1 MNVLVACEES
11 QRVCTAFREK
21 GHNAFSCDILP
32 CSGGHP
38 EWHIQVDVLEI
49 LNPKEQPQAAGTWHG
64 GYERYSASGIMFSTC
79 DRKPHWIE
87 KWDLIIAHP
96 PCTYLTNAGTR
107 QYSFKMNPPEKVYA
121 RMALREEA
129 ADFFMQFVNADCDR
143 ICIENPVGYMNSKY
157 RKPDQ
162 TVQPYWFAKDEN
174 DEENYQLK
182 RTCFWLKNLEP
193 LPCNKNMKHPDPMYI
208 CEGEKCKGKKIYWC
222 EGSKGNKG
230 GQAARAKARSKTFP
244 AIAKAMADTWG

>member
-1 MNVLVACEES
+1 MKVLIACEES
-11 QRVCTAFREK
+11 QTVCKAFRAK
-21 GHNAFSCDILP
+21 GHEAYSCDIQD

-38 EWHIQVDVLEI
+38 EWHIHGDVLQF
-49 LNPKEQPQAAGTWHG
+49 LNPTVLFPGELP
-64 GYERYSASGIMFSTC
+64 GIQFFTMDNEYHCF
-79 DRKPHWIE
+79 PG

-129 ADFFMQFVNADCDR
+129 ADFFMQFVNADCER
-143 ICIENPVGYMNSKY
+143 ICIENPVGYMNTKY

-193 LPCNKNMKHPDPMYI
+193 LPCNKNMKHPEPMYI

-222 EGSKGNKG
+222 EGSRGNKG

>member
-1 MNVLVACEES
+1 MKVLVACEES

-21 GHNAFSCDILP
+21 GHEAYSCDLQP

-38 EWHIQVDVLEI
+38 EWHIMQDAIPL
-49 LNPKEQPQAAGTWHG
+49 LDGRCNFKTMD
-64 GYERYSASGIMFSTC
+64 GIEHS
-79 DRKPHWIE
+79 ING

-121 RMALREEA
+121 RMELREKA
-129 ADFFMQFVNADCDR
+129 ADFFMKFVNADCDR
-143 ICIENPVGYMNSKY
+143 ICIENPVGYMNTKY

-162 TVQPYWFAKDEN
+162 VIQPYWFAKDEN
-174 DEENYQLK
+174 DTENYQLK

-193 LPCNKNMKHPDPMYI
+193 LPCNKNMKHPEPMYI
-208 CEGEKCKGKKIYWC
+208 CGGEKCNGKKIYWC
-222 EGSKGNKG
+222 EGSRGNKG

-244 AIAKAMADTWG
+244 AIAKAMAEQWGEIL

>member
-1 MNVLVACEES
+1 MKVLIACEES
-11 QRVCTAFREK
+11 QTVCKAFRAK
-21 GHNAFSCDILP
+21 GHEAYSCDIQE

-38 EWHIQVDVLEI
+38 EWHIQGDVLPL
-49 LNPKEQPQAAGTWHG
+49 LNPDVVTRSDCQYYGFYFKTQD
-64 GYERYSASGIMFSTC
+64 GIGH
-79 DRKPHWIE
+79 KLKG

-143 ICIENPVGYMNSKY
+143 ICIENPVGYMNTKY

-193 LPCNKNMKHPDPMYI
+193 LPCNKNMKHPEPMYI

-222 EGSKGNKG
+222 EGSRGNKG

>member
-21 GHNAFSCDILP
+21 GHNSFSCDILP

-38 EWHIQVDVLEI
+38 EWHIQGDVLEI
-49 LNPKEQPQAAGTWHG
+49 LNPVSFFGTDKK
-64 GYERYSASGIMFSTC
+64 GIAFYTC
-79 DRKPHWIE
+79 DGKFHSFLG

-157 RKPDQ
+157 RNQ
-162 TVQPYWFAKDEN
+162 IRRYSLIGL
-174 DEENYQLK
+174 LK
-182 RTCFWLKNLEP
+182 
-193 LPCNKNMKHPDPMYI
+193 MKTM
-208 CEGEKCKGKKIYWC
+208 KKTT
-222 EGSKGNKG
+222 N
-230 GQAARAKARSKTFP
+230 
-244 AIAKAMADTWG
+244 

>member
-1 MNVLVACEES
+1 MKVLVACEES
-11 QRVCTAFREK
+11 QAVCKAFREK
-21 GHNAFSCDILP
+21 GHAAYSCDILP

-38 EWHIQVDVLEI
+38 EWHIQGDVLPL
-49 LNPKEQPQAAGTWHG
+49 LNPDVVTRSDCQYYGFYFKTQD
-64 GYERYSASGIMFSTC
+64 GIGH
-79 DRKPHWIE
+79 KLKG

-129 ADFFMQFVNADCDR
+129 ADFFMQFVNADCDK
-143 ICIENPVGYMNSKY
+143 ICIENPVGYMNTKY

-182 RTCFWLKNLEP
+182 RTCFWLKNLKP
-193 LPCNKNMKHPDPMYI
+193 LPCNKNMKHPEPMYI

-222 EGSKGNKG
+222 EGSRGNKG

>member
-38 EWHIQVDVLEI
+38 EWHIQGDVLEI
-49 LNPKEQPQAAGTWHG
+49 LNPKEHPQAAGTWHG
-64 GYERYSASGIMFSTC
+64 GYDRYSTLGIMFATC
-79 DRKPHWIE
+79 DRKAHWID

-193 LPCNKNMKHPDPMYI
+193 LPCNKNMKHPEPMYI

-222 EGSKGNKG
+222 EGSRGNKG
-230 GQAARAKARSKTFP
+230 GQVARAKARSKTFP

>member
-1 MNVLVACEES
+1 MKVLVACEES
-11 QRVCTAFREK
+11 QRVCMAFRER
-21 GHNAFSCDILP
+21 GHEAYSCDIIE

-38 EWHIQVDVLEI
+38 EWHIQGDVI
-49 LNPKEQPQAAGTWHG
+49 AVLNGRCSFKTADGTTH
-64 GYERYSASGIMFSTC
+64 
-79 DRKPHWIE
+79 KIE
-87 KWDLIIAHP
+87 GKWDLIIAHP

-107 QYSFKMNPPEKVYA
+107 QYSFKMNPTEKVYA

-129 ADFFMQFVNADCDR
+129 ANFFMQFVNADCDR

-174 DEENYQLK
+174 DKENYQLK

-193 LPCNKNMKHPDPMYI
+193 LPCNKNMKHPEPMYI

-222 EGSKGNKG
+222 EGSRGE
-230 GQAARAKARSKTFP
+230 QRRSDCKSQS
-244 AIAKAMADTWG
+244 KK

>member
-1 MNVLVACEES
+1 MRVLVACEES
-11 QRVCTAFREK
+11 QAVTIELRK
-21 GHNAFSCDILP
+21 LGHEAYSCDIID

-38 EWHIQVDVLEI
+38 EWHIQGDVLNI
-49 LNPKEQPQAAGTWHG
+49 LNPYMCWKPWEEY
-64 GYERYSASGIMFSTC
+64 GYGIQFETMDGKYHFVSN
-79 DRKPHWIE
+79 

-107 QYSFKMNPPEKVYA
+107 HYSFKMKPPEKVYA

-162 TVQPYWFAKDEN
+162 TVHPYWFAKDEN
-174 DEENYQLK
+174 DEENYQ
-182 RTCFWLKNLEP
+182 
-193 LPCNKNMKHPDPMYI
+193 
-208 CEGEKCKGKKIYWC
+208 
-222 EGSKGNKG
+222 
-230 GQAARAKARSKTFP
+230 
-244 AIAKAMADTWG
+244 

>member
-1 MNVLVACEES
+1 MKVLIACEES
-11 QRVCTAFREK
+11 QTVCKAFREN
-21 GHNAFSCDILP
+21 GHEAYSCDIQE

-38 EWHIQVDVLEI
+38 EWHIQGDVLPL
-49 LNPKEQPQAAGTWHG
+49 LNPDVVTRLDCQYYGFYFKTQD
-64 GYERYSASGIMFSTC
+64 GIGH
-79 DRKPHWIE
+79 KLKG

-121 RMALREEA
+121 RIALREEA
-129 ADFFMQFVNADCDR
+129 ADFFMKFADADCDR

-162 TVQPYWFAKDEN
+162 IVQPYWFAKDEN

-193 LPCNKNMKHPDPMYI
+193 LPCNKNMKHPEPMYI
-208 CEGEKCKGKKIYWC
+208 CDGEKCKGKKIYWC
-222 EGSKGNKG
+222 EGSRGNKG

>member
-1 MNVLVACEES
+1 MKVLIACEES
-11 QRVCTAFREK
+11 QTVCKAFRAE
-21 GHNAFSCDILP
+21 GHEAYSCDIQE
-32 CSGGHP
+32 CSGGRP
-38 EWHIQVDVLEI
+38 EWHIHGDVLEI
-49 LNPKEQPQAAGTWHG
+49 LNPVPLFGTDKK
-64 GYERYSASGIMFSTC
+64 GIAFHTC
-79 DRKPHWIE
+79 DGEFHGFVG

-129 ADFFMQFVNADCDR
+129 ADFFMQFVNADCDK
-143 ICIENPVGYMNSKY
+143 ICIENPVGYMNTKY

-193 LPCNKNMKHPDPMYI
+193 LPCNKNMKHPEPMYI

-222 EGSKGNKG
+222 EGSRGNKG

>member
-1 MNVLVACEES
+1 
-11 QRVCTAFREK
+11 
-21 GHNAFSCDILP
+21 
-32 CSGGHP
+32 
-38 EWHIQVDVLEI
+38 
-49 LNPKEQPQAAGTWHG
+49 
-64 GYERYSASGIMFSTC
+64 
-79 DRKPHWIE
+79 
-87 KWDLIIAHP
+87 
-96 PCTYLTNAGTR
+96 
-107 QYSFKMNPPEKVYA
+107 
-121 RMALREEA
+121 MALREEA

-174 DEENYQLK
+174 DKENYQLK

-193 LPCNKNMKHPDPMYI
+193 LPCNKNMKHPEPMYI

-222 EGSKGNKG
+222 EGSRGNKG
-230 GQAARAKARSKTFP
+230 GQVARTKARSKTFP

>member
-1 MNVLVACEES
+1 MDG
-11 QRVCTAFREK
+11 QI
-21 GHNAFSCDILP
+21 HDI
-32 CSGGHP
+32 G
-38 EWHIQVDVLEI
+38 
-49 LNPKEQPQAAGTWHG
+49 
-64 GYERYSASGIMFSTC
+64 
-79 DRKPHWIE
+79 
-87 KWDLIIAHP
+87 KWDLLIAHP

-121 RMALREEA
+121 RMKLREEA

-143 ICIENPVGYMNSKY
+143 ICIENPVGYMNTKY

-162 TVQPYWFAKDEN
+162 VIQPYWFAKDEN
-174 DEENYQLK
+174 DTENYQLK

-193 LPCNKNMKHPDPMYI
+193 LECNKNMKHPEPMYI

-222 EGSKGNKG
+222 EGSRGNKG

-244 AIAKAMADTWG
+244 AIAKAMAEQWGCLL

>member
-1 MNVLVACEES
+1 MKVLIACEES
-11 QRVCTAFREK
+11 QTVCKAFREN
-21 GHNAFSCDILP
+21 GHEAYSCDIQE

-38 EWHIQVDVLEI
+38 EWHIHGDVLPL
-49 LNPKEQPQAAGTWHG
+49 LNPDVVTRLDCQYYGFYFKTQD
-64 GYERYSASGIMFSTC
+64 GIGH
-79 DRKPHWIE
+79 KIKG

-107 QYSFKMNPPEKVYA
+107 QYSFKMNPPEKVYS

-129 ADFFMQFVNADCDR
+129 TDFFMQFVNADCER

-182 RTCFWLKNLEP
+182 RTCF
-193 LPCNKNMKHPDPMYI
+193 
-208 CEGEKCKGKKIYWC
+208 
-222 EGSKGNKG
+222 
-230 GQAARAKARSKTFP
+230 
-244 AIAKAMADTWG
+244 

>member
-1 MNVLVACEES
+1 MKVLVACEES
-11 QRVCTAFREK
+11 QAVCSAFREK
-21 GHNAFSCDILP
+21 GHAAYSCDIQE

-38 EWHIQVDVLEI
+38 EWHIQGDVLPL
-49 LNPKEQPQAAGTWHG
+49 LNPDVVTRSDCQYYGFYFKTQD
-64 GYERYSASGIMFSTC
+64 GIGH
-79 DRKPHWIE
+79 KIKG

-129 ADFFMQFVNADCDR
+129 ADFFMQFVNADCDK
-143 ICIENPVGYMNSKY
+143 ICIENPVGYMNTKY

-193 LPCNKNMKHPDPMYI
+193 LPCNKNMKHPEPMYI
-208 CEGEKCKGKKIYWC
+208 CNGEKCKGKKIYWC
-222 EGSKGNKG
+222 EGSRGNKG

>member
-1 MNVLVACEES
+1 MKVLIACEES
-11 QRVCTAFREK
+11 QTVCKAFRAK
-21 GHNAFSCDILP
+21 GHEAYSCDIQE

-38 EWHIQVDVLEI
+38 EWHILGDVLQF
-49 LNPKEQPQAAGTWHG
+49 LNPMVLFPGEVP
-64 GYERYSASGIMFSTC
+64 GIQFFTMDNEYHCF
-79 DRKPHWIE
+79 PG

-107 QYSFKMNPPEKVYA
+107 QYSFKMNPPEKFYA

-129 ADFFMQFVNADCDR
+129 ADFFMQFANADCDR
-143 ICIENPVGYMNSKY
+143 ICIENPVGYMNTKY

-182 RTCFWLKNLEP
+182 RTCFWLKNLDP
-193 LPCNKNMKHPDPMYI
+193 LPCNKNMKHPEPMYI

-222 EGSKGNKG
+222 EGSRGNKG
-230 GQAARAKARSKTFP
+230 GQTARAKARSKTFP

>member
-11 QRVCTAFREK
+11 QRVCIAFREK

-38 EWHIQVDVLEI
+38 EWHIQSDVLSL
-49 LNPKEQPQAAGTWHG
+49 LNPDVVTRSDYQYYGFYFKTQDGNGHKLRG
-64 GYERYSASGIMFSTC
+64 
-79 DRKPHWIE
+79 

-143 ICIENPVGYMNSKY
+143 ICIENPVGYMNTKY

-174 DEENYQLK
+174 DKENYQLK

-193 LPCNKNMKHPDPMYI
+193 LPCNKNMKHPEPMYI

-222 EGSKGNKG
+222 EGSRGNKG

>member
-38 EWHIQVDVLEI
+38 EWHIQGDVLPL
-49 LNPKEQPQAAGTWHG
+49 LNPDVVTRSDCQYYGFYFKTQD
-64 GYERYSASGIMFSTC
+64 GIGH
-79 DRKPHWIE
+79 KLKG

-129 ADFFMQFVNADCDR
+129 SDFFMQFVNADCDR

-193 LPCNKNMKHPDPMYI
+193 LPCNKNMKHPEPMYV
-208 CEGEKCKGKKIYWC
+208 CDGEKCKGKKIYWC
-222 EGSKGNKG
+222 EGSRGNKG

>member
-38 EWHIQVDVLEI
+38 EWHIQGDVLEI
-49 LNPKEQPQAAGTWHG
+49 LNPKEHPQAAGTWHG
-64 GYERYSASGIMFSTC
+64 GYERYSVSGIMFATC
-79 DRKPHWIE
+79 DRKAHWVE

-193 LPCNKNMKHPDPMYI
+193 LPCNKNMKLPEPMYI

-222 EGSKGNKG
+222 EGSRGNKG
-230 GQAARAKARSKTFP
+230 YG
-244 AIAKAMADTWG
+244 

>member
-1 MNVLVACEES
+1 MKVLIACEES

-38 EWHIQVDVLEI
+38 EWHIQGDVLPL
-49 LNPKEQPQAAGTWHG
+49 LNPDVVT
-64 GYERYSASGIMFSTC
+64 RSGCQYYGFYFKTQDGIGH
-79 DRKPHWIE
+79 KIKG

-193 LPCNKNMKHPDPMYI
+193 LPCNKNMKHPEPMYI

-222 EGSKGNKG
+222 EGSRGNKG

>member
-1 MNVLVACEES
+1 MKVLIACEES
-11 QRVCTAFREK
+11 QTVCKAFRAK
-21 GHNAFSCDILP
+21 GHEAYSCDIQE

-38 EWHIQVDVLEI
+38 EWHIQGDVLPL
-49 LNPKEQPQAAGTWHG
+49 LNPDVVTRSDCQYYGFYFKTQD
-64 GYERYSASGIMFSTC
+64 GIGH
-79 DRKPHWIE
+79 KLKG

-121 RMALREEA
+121 RIALREEA

-143 ICIENPVGYMNSKY
+143 ICIENPVGYMNTKY

-193 LPCNKNMKHPDPMYI
+193 LPCNKNMKHPEPMYI

-222 EGSKGNKG
+222 EGSRGNKG

>member
-1 MNVLVACEES
+1 MNILVACEES
-11 QRVCTAFREK
+11 QRVCMAFREK

-38 EWHIQVDVLEI
+38 EWHIQGDVLPL
-49 LNPKEQPQAAGTWHG
+49 LNPDVVTRLDCQYYGFYFKTQD
-64 GYERYSASGIMFSTC
+64 GIC
-79 DRKPHWIE
+79 HKIKG

-193 LPCNKNMKHPDPMYI
+193 LPCNKNMKHPEPMYI

-222 EGSKGNKG
+222 EGSMGNKG